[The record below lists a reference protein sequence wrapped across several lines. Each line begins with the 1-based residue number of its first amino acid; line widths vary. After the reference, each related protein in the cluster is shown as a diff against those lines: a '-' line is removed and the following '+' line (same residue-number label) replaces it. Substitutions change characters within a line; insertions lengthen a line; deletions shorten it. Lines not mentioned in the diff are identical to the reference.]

1 MITEEGWDEVS
12 YLRARVENL
21 EEQIEDTERSW
32 QVDKI
37 SLKAI
42 THIAKEKD
50 KQLAEKDMQI
60 DRLVVTSVGDNFTI
74 DTMEAKIKELETVI
88 DQQEEEIMDRN
99 YFIAE
104 LSGEFKQ
111 KWATEE
117 MKDKLIN
124 EGLKV
129 KERIKEL
136 EDRLDKFRGIKE

>member
-1 MITEEGWDEVS
+1 MSKVERYYCGNGDGMFQDNKGS
-12 YLRARVENL
+12 YVEYSDYKKL
-21 EEQIEDTERSW
+21 EQ
-32 QVDKI
+32 
-37 SLKAI
+37 
-42 THIAKEKD
+42 
-50 KQLAEKDMQI
+50 QLAEKDMQI